1 MKNRTLGLIKP
12 QLAGNKTIID
22 NVEAEI
28 RRHGL
33 EVSLFEELNNL
44 ITQNYQIIATK
55 HFKPSKSQLERFYA
69 DHKGKFFYDRL
80 ILTMGS
86 GDVRAYILEG
96 ENVITKWRELIGPTK
111 LYLAK
116 YSHPDTFR
124 SRFGLSDTRNGFH
137 GSGNENE
144 AINEINVMFD
154 KY

>member
-12 QLAGNKTIID
+12 QLAGNKSIID

-28 RRHGL
+28 RRRGL
-33 EVSLFEELNNL
+33 E
-44 ITQNYQIIATK
+44 IIATK

-96 ENVITKWRELIGPTK
+96 ENVITKWREMIGPTK

-124 SRFGLSDTRNGFH
+124 SKFGLSDTRNGFH

>member
-33 EVSLFEELNNL
+33 E
-44 ITQNYQIIATK
+44 IIATK

-124 SRFGLSDTRNGFH
+124 SKFGLSDTRNGFH